1 MKLAGTDPVRQF
13 PTSRTAAA
21 DARPDS
27 HQRLQLNHD
36 FSVIHTRD
44 AFAAENPSLLQAL
57 RRREQAKR
65 HRVAVFVDDGVLRAC
80 PELPR
85 RIRGYADTHAA
96 HLEIAGEIVPL
107 PGGEACKNDP
117 QHLWRLLQALADRN
131 IDRHSYALAI
141 GGGAALDAVGLAAS
155 LFHRG
160 VRNIR
165 LPSTVLSQADS
176 GVGVKNA
183 INWNGQKN
191 LIGSFA
197 VPWAVIND
205 AALIDGL
212 PAREKRAG
220 MAEAVKVA
228 LIRDASFFRWLEAR
242 ADALARFEPPDLE
255 ELIQRSA
262 ALHLRQI
269 TQGGDP
275 FEQGSARPLDYGH
288 WIAHKLERLSA
299 HALNHGEAVA
309 IGVACDA
316 RYSALAGLLPAGDEA
331 RVWQLLRALGFELWH
346 EQLLAQDEHGRLALL
361 QGLGEFREHLGG
373 DLCVTLLEEL
383 GRGREVNAIDGERVM
398 QSILWLQ
405 QRHVAALPD
414 ARACVHETVCG
425 AGR

>member
-1 MKLAGTDPVRQF
+1 MTGTYALRPLSNDSGAE
-13 PTSRTAAA
+13 T
-21 DARPDS
+21 DDKPDS
-27 HQRLQLNHD
+27 PRQLRLIHD
-36 FSVIHTRD
+36 FSVVHTRD
-44 AFAAENPSLLQAL
+44 VFAADNPVLLETL
-57 RRREQAKR
+57 RRREADKR
-65 HRVAVFVDDGVLRAC
+65 HRVAVFVDDGVLRAY
-80 PELPR
+80 PELPQ
-85 RIRGYADTHAA
+85 RIRGYAQAHAA
-96 HLEIAGEIVPL
+96 HLEIIGEIVPV

-117 QHLWRLLQALADRN
+117 QQLWRLLQALADRN

-160 VRNIR
+160 VRHIR

-191 LIGSFA
+191 LLGSFA

-242 ADALARFEPPDLE
+242 ADALARFEPRDLE
-255 ELIQRSA
+255 QLIRRSA

-288 WIAHKLERLSA
+288 WIAHKLERLSG

-316 RYSALAGLLPAGDEA
+316 RHSVLAGLLPEGGET

-346 EQLLAQDEHGRLALL
+346 EQLLARDEHGRLALL
-361 QGLGEFREHLGG
+361 RGLDEFREHLGG
-373 DLCVTLLEEL
+373 DLCVTLLAEL
-383 GRGREVNAIDGERVM
+383 GRGCEVDSIAEERVM
-398 QSILWLQ
+398 RSILWLQ
-405 QRHVAALPD
+405 RCLASSPAS
-414 ARACVHETVCG
+414 ARADTAAAAACG
-425 AGR
+425 AAR